1 MVLNSGLNTLQSGS
15 GALVDGVNQLDQGA
29 GELNSGMIEFNREG
43 IEKLVNAFDGDI
55 ESLLDNLN
63 GILDASK
70 AYNNFSGISDDMDGE
85 VKFIFLS

>member
-1 MVLNSGLNTLQSGS
+1 MFYKYPPPEVWKDPSY
-15 GALVDGVNQLDQGA
+15 NQLDQGA